1 MMTLL
6 TILWAV
12 RTAKALLF
20 WLYLW
25 QLKEYH
31 IGRFID
37 HFRTAKGKQIFLNP
51 LFIGK
56 VALFGALF
64 FSTDFAFLLLI
75 LYALE
80 ALQVAKQA
88 YARKLLKPVFTKKT
102 LFLLLVSIVFAT
114 GFAQDPPSLLLFDV
128 FTPVIVSI
136 IVLLFQP
143 FAALGRQRI
152 IVQARAK
159 RDRFKNLI
167 VVGITGSYGKTSTKE
182 FLAQILSKKFKVLK
196 TKEHQNSEVGISN
209 CILRELKP
217 EHEVFVCE
225 MGAYGRGGI
234 KLLASIA
241 KPTIGVLTGINEQHM
256 ATFGSQENIIKTK
269 YELIESL
276 PANGVA
282 FFNVKNNYCLEL
294 YNKTAMRK
302 VLYGQDAKFSGEENI
317 LGAMAVAKELGMSE
331 AEIASAVSGIGNAFP
346 GVQMKKGKD
355 GITILEAMYSAN
367 PTGVLAN
374 LEYLKTFPG
383 NPSTGL
389 RARKILVM
397 PCLIELGSAAKVVHQ
412 RIGKRIAEICDLA
425 IITTREYFEDL
436 KQGSEKVVF
445 LENPQEIIE
454 RIKNTTKS
462 GDVVLLEGRVPSS
475 ILTFLQ

>member
-1 MMTLL
+1 MTLL

-31 IGRFID
+31 IGRFVD

-80 ALQVAKQA
+80 ALQVGKQA

-102 LFLLLVSIVFAT
+102 LFLLLVSIIFAA
-114 GFAQDPPSLLLFDV
+114 GFAQDPPSLLLFDIL
-128 FTPVIVSI
+128 TPVVVSM
-136 IVLLFQP
+136 IVLLVQP

-152 IVQARAK
+152 IAQARVK

-167 VVGITGSYGKTSTKE
+167 VIGITGSYGKTSTKE
-182 FLAQILSKKFKVLK
+182 FLAHILSQKFKVLK
-196 TKEHQNSEVGISN
+196 TKEHQNSEVGISR
-209 CILRELKP
+209 CILEELKP

-241 KPTIGVLTGINEQHM
+241 KPTIGILTGINEQHM

-276 PANGVA
+276 PANGMA
-282 FFNVKNNYCLEL
+282 FFNAQNSYCREL
-294 YNKTAMRK
+294 YEKTQIKKA
-302 VLYGQDAKFSGEENI
+302 LYGANAKFSGEENI
-317 LGAMAVAKELGMSE
+317 LGAAAVAKELGMSDGEIGE
-331 AEIASAVSGIGNAFP
+331 AVKELGTTFP
-346 GVQMKKGKD
+346 GVTVKKGKGD
-355 GITILEAMYSAN
+355 IIVLDAMYSAN
-367 PTGVLAN
+367 PSGVIAN

-383 NPSTGL
+383 K
-389 RARKILVM
+389 RVLVM
-397 PCLIELGSAAKVVHQ
+397 PCLIELGPSAKTVHE
-412 RIGKRIAEICDLA
+412 RIGKKIAEVCDLA
-425 IITTREYFEDL
+425 IITTKEYFEDL
-436 KQGSEKVVF
+436 KQGSEKVIF
-445 LENPQEIIE
+445 LENTQEIVE
-454 RIKNTTKS
+454 KVKNTTKAL
-462 GDVVLLEGRVPSS
+462 DVVLLEGRVPSN